1 MKQDKCLVLSFKAL
15 SESLIAEFKQMGKV
29 EKCAT
34 GKEHGIVTL
43 NVIMWLLLLLHAV
56 AVYDDEGHNN
66 ELGTEEGIKV
76 IVYEVYKEKENKE
89 EEEIAKIV
97 NEVHG
102 EKGNEEGKENVKIVN
117 DVHEEMENEE
127 EKENGDEKK
136 ENKNKTKRKNNE
148 TVGHHQ
154 EKPVKRHRKTAGF
167 YKN

>member
-66 ELGTEEGIKV
+66 ELGTEEV

-89 EEEIAKIV
+89 EEEIVKIV

-102 EKGNEEGKENVKIVN
+102 EKGNEEGKEN
-117 DVHEEMENEE
+117 
-127 EKENGDEKK
+127 
-136 ENKNKTKRKNNE
+136 
-148 TVGHHQ
+148 
-154 EKPVKRHRKTAGF
+154 
-167 YKN
+167 